1 MSGRLLSLATDAR
14 SQSYGAEVVFAR
26 LRMRIMMRALLCA
39 FAIAGA
45 LAITAAPS
53 LVAAQSGTAATDD
66 APPSASVPVSDVKKA
81 LAEIRISWR
90 NFNGCDRQNVCG
102 VYFDTFGVAL
112 TFNDGTITP
121 FAHLRRH
128 TLSPH
133 DCIINAREALDKG
146 DRGLAVQWVMAAKA
160 EDARLRSWMSD
171 HPDAV
176 VAALHQCC

>member
-1 MSGRLLSLATDAR
+1 
-14 SQSYGAEVVFAR
+14 
-26 LRMRIMMRALLCA
+26 MRASLCA
-39 FAIAGA
+39 LAIAGV
-45 LAITAAPS
+45 LTITAAPCP
-53 LVAAQSGTAATDD
+53 VMAQSGAAAINDGS
-66 APPSASVPVSDVKKA
+66 SAAVVPDGDVKKA
-81 LAEIRISWR
+81 LAEIRSSWR
-90 NFNGCDRQNVCG
+90 NLNGCDRQNLCG